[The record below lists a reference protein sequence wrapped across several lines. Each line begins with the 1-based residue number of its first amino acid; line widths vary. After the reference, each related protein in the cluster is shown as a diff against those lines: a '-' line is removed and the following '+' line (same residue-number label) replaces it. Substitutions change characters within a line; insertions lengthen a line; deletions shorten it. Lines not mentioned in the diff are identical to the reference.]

1 MPALQEKPQRRKERC
16 RDSSRALMACA
27 AFGTWGTGP
36 SVLRVNRIACATGR
50 QRCRHWGR
58 LTVGARADTLFTSK
72 RGARN
77 GADERREWRIEREMK
92 IIVADKISGRG
103 FALLR
108 EEGWDVMTPAAGAL
122 AAELATADG
131 LVVRSATKVT
141 AELLEQAPKLRVVG
155 RAGVGVDNIDVEA
168 ATHRGILVMNT
179 PGGNAVSVAEH
190 TFALML
196 AMARSVRK
204 SNASIHAGR
213 WEKSGAAGTELRGK
227 TLGLVGLGRV
237 GTEVARRA
245 RGLEMKVLAHDPYVT
260 PAAAR
265 EVEVEL
271 VTLDELLKRADVISL
286 HTSLSPATEKMFGA
300 AVFAKMKR
308 GTRLVNCARGELID
322 EAALAEALRSGQLAG
337 AAVDT
342 FAQEPPTNSPLLG
355 LANLI
360 ATPHIAGSTAEAQ
373 EEVGTQIAQQVR
385 DYLAEGLIRNAVNMP
400 ALSAEQYRRLR
411 PYLEL
416 GERLG
421 ALVAQATPSR
431 SFSRIRIRYAGE
443 PAELG
448 SHVVRSAVL
457 VGVLNCVLDE
467 KVNLVNASEAAAARG
482 IVVEET
488 TRRRERGFPNT
499 LEVAAGD
506 DGREFTVEG
515 TVGLDAKPRILSL
528 DGIELEAPLE
538 GTLLLTRNR
547 DVPGVIGQIGT
558 ALGNLGVNIATFA
571 LGRREAVLG
580 AEAIALV
587 RLDGAVDESIAQSIR
602 AIPSITDARLMRLG
616 ESSKSKT
623 LTSSPAR

>member
-1 MPALQEKPQRRKERC
+1 LES
-16 RDSSRALMACA
+16 SSR
-27 AFGTWGTGP
+27 
-36 SVLRVNRIACATGR
+36 
-50 QRCRHWGR
+50 
-58 LTVGARADTLFTSK
+58 
-72 RGARN
+72 
-77 GADERREWRIEREMK
+77 MK
-92 IIVADKISGRG
+92 IIVADKISERG

-108 EEGWDVMTPAAGAL
+108 EGGWDVVTPAAGAL
-122 AAELATADG
+122 AGELATADG

-141 AELLEQAPKLRVVG
+141 AELLEHAPRLRVVG

-196 AMARSVRK
+196 AMARSVAQ

-286 HTSLSPATEKMFGA
+286 HTSLSAATEKMFGA
-300 AVFAKMKR
+300 AAFAKMKR
-308 GTRLVNCARGELID
+308 GARLVNCARGELID
-322 EAALAEALRSGQLAG
+322 EAALAEALKSGQLAG

-342 FAQEPPTNSPLLG
+342 FAEEPPKNSPLIG

-373 EEVGTQIAQQVR
+373 EEVGTAVAQQVR
-385 DYLAEGLIRNAVNMP
+385 DYLADGLIRNAVNMP
-400 ALSAEQYRRLR
+400 ALSPEQYRRLR
-411 PYLEL
+411 PYIDL

-421 ALVAQATPSR
+421 ALIAQAAPSP

-443 PAELG
+443 AAELG

-457 VGVLNCVLDE
+457 SGILNCVLAE
-467 KVNLVNASEAAAARG
+467 KVNLVNASAAAAERG
-482 IVVEET
+482 LIVEET

-499 LEVAAGD
+499 VEVAVA
-506 DGREFTVEG
+506 DGGRGGEHGGSGGGEHGVRDRHDRELSVEG
-515 TVGLDAKPRILSL
+515 TVVSDGSPRILSL
-528 DGIELEAPLE
+528 DGIGLEAPLE

-558 ALGNLGVNIATFA
+558 VLGNLGVNIATFA
-571 LGRREAVLG
+571 LGRRSPVHG
-580 AEAIALV
+580 AEAVAMV
-587 RLDGAVDESIAQSIR
+587 RLDGAVSESVTEKIR
-602 AIPSITDARLMRLG
+602 EIPSITEARLIRLPEAAKG
-616 ESSKSKT
+616 
-623 LTSSPAR
+623 RQ